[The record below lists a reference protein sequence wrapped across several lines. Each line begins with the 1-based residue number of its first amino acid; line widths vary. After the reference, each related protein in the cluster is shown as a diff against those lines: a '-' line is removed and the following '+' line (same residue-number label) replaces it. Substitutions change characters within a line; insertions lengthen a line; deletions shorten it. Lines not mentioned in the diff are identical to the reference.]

1 MKRTLQRALRTLPLI
16 IAPMLVGACANSEA
30 PEAASKADAPADDTA
45 ADEEIPQAAR
55 DVEGGTGSRAK
66 GEEGQLG
73 DEDKSSRRRYGV
85 PSSADDAD
93 AEEPA
98 ESDSKKRPSALSP
111 EKNKGFMPAPSPDT
125 PTPSAPI
132 VPRKQGQKEAKP
144 GRTADG
150 FDVRRRGGDGKLGGL
165 LDEQGRPTNMFFR
178 HYGVNPTVDTAEMQQ
193 STFSIDVDTASY
205 SMARSFLS
213 RGVLPNE
220 AAIRVEEMVN
230 AFDYD
235 YAAPTDDTFNVHA
248 EAAPSPNRRGYHVL
262 HVGVQGKEIAKA
274 ARKPAHLSFVIDVS
288 GSMDQENRLG
298 LVKRSL
304 RLLVNELKEQ
314 DTVAVVTYGSNARVA
329 LPATSAHD
337 KARILRTIDSLK
349 IEGATNAEAGLRLGY
364 QLAGR
369 TFRPGH
375 VNRVVLCSDGV
386 ANMGRTGPQSLVS
399 HIIKEG
405 KRGITLSTVGFG
417 MGNYNDV
424 LMEQL
429 ADKGEGNYHYV
440 DKLGE
445 ARKVFVDDL
454 TGTLQV
460 IAKDVKIQVDFDPA
474 VVKRYRLIGYENR
487 ALKTR
492 DFDDDR
498 VDAGEIGAGHSV
510 TAIYEIRLA
519 DNSDKSKPLG
529 KVRLRFKQPSGG
541 KSALLEKSLRADV
554 VRSSMASLSSPTK
567 LSLAVAQFGE
577 KLRGS
582 YWARNVSYA
591 DILENIGTLDAS
603 LRQRENVIELAR
615 LVKKAKDL
623 DSRGDKFEGKHGPIA
638 RMDFDRVPV
647 LR

>member
-1 MKRTLQRALRTLPLI
+1 MTPTMRRALRTLPLI
-16 IAPMLVGACANSEA
+16 IAPMLLGACQNAD
-30 PEAASKADAPADDTA
+30 EAAPASTEASSA
-45 ADEEIPQAAR
+45 ASPEDSEEENRAGQ
-55 DVEGGTGSRAK
+55 RAK
-66 GEEGQLG
+66 GEEGRVGANDDTQ
-73 DEDKSSRRRYGV
+73 SRKRYGAPV
-85 PSSADDAD
+85 EAPSKPEADDVEKESSSAV
-93 AEEPA
+93 
-98 ESDSKKRPSALSP
+98 R
-111 EKNKGFMPAPSPDT
+111 PAPSASP
-125 PTPSAPI
+125 AP
-132 VPRKQGQKEAKP
+132 P
-144 GRTADG
+144 GRIAPARPRAG
-150 FDVRRRGGDGKLGGL
+150 APQGGGAGKDKGEGLDRTGTLQGNL
-165 LDEQGRPTNMFFR
+165 LDGDGRPTNMFFR
-178 HYGVNPTVDTAEMQQ
+178 HYGVNPTIDTAEMQA

-205 SMARSFLS
+205 TMARSFLA

-220 AAIRVEEMVN
+220 AAIRVEELVN
-230 AFDYD
+230 AFDYG
-235 YAAPTDDTFNVHA
+235 YAAPDEGTFNVHA

-262 HVGVQGKEIAKA
+262 HVGVQGKEIAKT

-314 DTVAVVTYGSNARVA
+314 DTVAIVTYGSSARVA
-329 LPATSAHD
+329 LPATSAHN
-337 KARILRTIDSLK
+337 KAQILRTIDGLRT
-349 IEGATNAEAGLRLGY
+349 EGATNAEAGLKLGY
-364 QLAGR
+364 QLAGS
-369 TFRPGH
+369 TFRNGH

-386 ANMGRTGPQSLVS
+386 ANMGRTGPESLVS
-399 HIIKEG
+399 HIIKES
-405 KRGITLSTVGFG
+405 KRGITLSTIGFG

-440 DKLGE
+440 DKLTE
-445 ARKVFVDDL
+445 ARRVFVDDL

-460 IAKDVKIQVDFDPA
+460 IAKDVKIQVDFDPS

-510 TAIYEIRLA
+510 TAIYEVRLA
-519 DNSDKSKPLG
+519 EATDKSQPLG
-529 KVRLRFKQPSGG
+529 KVRLRFKEPSGG
-541 KSALLEKSLRADV
+541 KSSLLEKPLHAGII
-554 VRSSMASLSSPTK
+554 RSDMQSLSSPTK
-567 LSLAVAQFGE
+567 LSVAVAQFGE

-591 DILENIGTLDAS
+591 DILETVGALDAG
-603 LRQRENVIELAR
+603 LRQREDVIELAR
-615 LVKKAKDL
+615 LVTKAKEIDA
-623 DSRGDKFEGKHGPIA
+623 RGDKFEGKHGPIA